1 VRITHPI
8 ASPLPGPGEAAT
20 ERENRILEHLPQ
32 VKLIASRIHEKL
44 PPSVSLEDLIS
55 AGIVGLITAIDNFNP
70 GLNVKLKTYAEYK
83 IRGAILDS
91 LRDLDWAPRNKRR
104 KAKLIEAAI
113 LMAEKKHGRTPEEQ
127 EIAEEL
133 GISLDEYHE
142 WLVEVRAVNLAR
154 LEHAGAGGEALD
166 SLRFLSDD
174 EEHWPSNL
182 LERAELEKLIAT
194 ALDRMP
200 RLERTILT
208 LYYYEELML
217 RQIAEILKIHETR
230 VSQLKSQAILRLRT
244 YLRSRWPGAGKGG
257 GP

>member
-1 VRITHPI
+1 MRVTDPI
-8 ASPLPGPGEAAT
+8 ASPAVAADPA
-20 ERENRILEHLPQ
+20 EREKLILDNLPQ

-44 PPSVSLEDLIS
+44 PQSVSLEDLIS
-55 AGIVGLITAIDNFNP
+55 AGIIGLIMAIDHFNP
-70 GLNVKLKTYAEYK
+70 RLNVKLKTYAEYK

-113 LMAEKKHGRTPEEQ
+113 LMAEKKHARSPIEE
-127 EIAEEL
+127 EIAQEL
-133 GISLDEYHE
+133 GITLEEYHG

-154 LEHAGAGGEALD
+154 LEHAGTSDGESVDA
-166 SLRFLSDD
+166 LRFLSDD
-174 EEHWPSNL
+174 EEEWPSNL
-182 LERAELEKLIAT
+182 LERAELERLIST

-200 RLERTILT
+200 RVERTILT

-217 RQIAEILKIHETR
+217 RQIAEVLKMHETR

-244 YLRSRWPGAGKGG
+244 YLRSRWPT
-257 GP
+257 